1 MGTGRRSATD
11 WDAVGDT
18 PASCQE
24 REGRA
29 PLPCACPEAQAPPKG
44 TVEGDGPELRHG
56 VRPVIPAGCWP
67 RPSTWEEPGSWPRQL
82 QVVQPE
88 GAGMSP
94 PRGWAENP
102 GIATVP
108 LPGHL
113 RGLQV
118 QEFST
123 KANTP
128 PEPRCLFSR
137 SLSAPRD
144 PCRQAKLSAFRVADK
159 EETSPFR
166 WNTWGPRPI
175 EGSGGRNAG
184 LAVEGPQQSPS
195 VTVTAATRGT
205 GGSRVTWTLPERND

>member
-1 MGTGRRSATD
+1 MCYIELCAASLS
-11 WDAVGDT
+11 GDREKVCHRLGCCGGHT
-18 PASCQE
+18 CEPPGAGGASSPALC
-24 REGRA
+24 
-29 PLPCACPEAQAPPKG
+29 LPEAQAPPKG

-123 KANTP
+123 KANIP
-128 PEPRCLFSR
+128 PEPRCLFSW
-137 SLSAPRD
+137 S
-144 PCRQAKLSAFRVADK
+144 
-159 EETSPFR
+159 
-166 WNTWGPRPI
+166 
-175 EGSGGRNAG
+175 
-184 LAVEGPQQSPS
+184 
-195 VTVTAATRGT
+195 
-205 GGSRVTWTLPERND
+205 